1 MFFSYLIDRRRTM
14 KKLKLYVKI
23 TLFVVLAT
31 AVGIVAQSMI
41 SSRNIFSILENSA
54 KQSLTNVVDSKAQLL
69 SEYIAREF
77 TYLDSYMISD
87 SMQALMQES
96 DHPTPEVVAAAQHTT
111 EQMATIIPN
120 VDSVLF
126 TAYEGTCLVH
136 NVPAM
141 VGFRNPDDII
151 EMLNAFYYTPDATPL
166 YSAMA
171 LLSPAT
177 NEISL
182 CMAKSGYTKAGAPSG
197 YVSVTVSSAEL
208 NEILKSIDLGPNTE
222 ITMLS
227 TSDGSIIYDNDPS
240 LITTTIESG
249 PVAEIFAN
257 MKIDPTLPEGAEP
270 DPYYINAD
278 AAYGTMEYVSP
289 KTGQKMLGSYTF
301 IPQYSWLLFVGTD
314 LQSLYSEAK
323 AAQSATVL
331 IGVISL
337 IVVAVVLAVIIN
349 ILTRPLTTVEKAL
362 TKVAGYN
369 LEAGSE
375 IDGLEK
381 RGDEI
386 GKLAKATKDVIAMLK
401 NVVDVLRGCSDSL
414 NTSTDNMNETSDLL
428 VSVTSENTE
437 VADSLSES
445 IEKTNHAMESVNE
458 EINKIVKLVE
468 TVSDKVNHG
477 KDDSDNL
484 IKASEEMNSKI
495 DKEVANNIEKI
506 DATVDEMKEALKG
519 LEAVEKINE
528 LADSIMK
535 ITAQTNL
542 LSLNASIEAAR
553 AGESGRGFAVVAGE
567 IGQLANQSKET
578 AISIQQIV
586 EESNMSV
593 VNVRDQVNKL
603 IDLVKTNVV
612 DSFSNFSNQSKEY
625 GEGIS
630 TIQEAVIAI
639 GDAMESLSNSVNE
652 IANEI
657 SEVNA
662 ASQENSTGVA
672 EIVSKNEQTSN
683 VTKDIEKLAE
693 TSKFNAENLDNVVKK
708 FDI

>member
-1 MFFSYLIDRRRTM
+1 M

-87 SMQALMQES
+87 TMQALMQES

-323 AAQSATVL
+323 SAQSATVL

-337 IVVAVVLAVIIN
+337 IAVAVVLAVIIN

-672 EIVSKNEQTSN
+672 EIVNKNEQTSN

>member
-1 MFFSYLIDRRRTM
+1 M

-87 SMQALMQES
+87 TMQALMQES

-337 IVVAVVLAVIIN
+337 IAVAVVLAVIIN

-369 LEAGSE
+369 LEAGGE

>member
-1 MFFSYLIDRRRTM
+1 M

-278 AAYGTMEYVSP
+278 VAYGTMEYVSP

-323 AAQSATVL
+323 SAQSATVL

-337 IVVAVVLAVIIN
+337 IVVAIVLAVIIN

>member
-1 MFFSYLIDRRRTM
+1 M

-87 SMQALMQES
+87 TMQALMQES

-337 IVVAVVLAVIIN
+337 IAVAVVLAVIIN

-506 DATVDEMKEALKG
+506 DATVDEMKVALKG

-672 EIVSKNEQTSN
+672 EIVNKNEQTSN
-683 VTKDIEKLAE
+683 VTKDIERLAE

>member
-1 MFFSYLIDRRRTM
+1 M

-323 AAQSATVL
+323 SAQSATVL

-337 IVVAVVLAVIIN
+337 IAVAVVLAVIIN

-506 DATVDEMKEALKG
+506 DATVDEMKVALKG

-672 EIVSKNEQTSN
+672 EIVNKNEQTSN
-683 VTKDIEKLAE
+683 VTKDIERLAE

>member
-1 MFFSYLIDRRRTM
+1 M

-323 AAQSATVL
+323 SAQSATVL

-337 IVVAVVLAVIIN
+337 IAVAVVLAVIIN

-672 EIVSKNEQTSN
+672 EIVNKNEQTSN
-683 VTKDIEKLAE
+683 VTKDIERLAE

>member
-1 MFFSYLIDRRRTM
+1 M

-323 AAQSATVL
+323 SAQSATVL

-672 EIVSKNEQTSN
+672 EIVNKNEQTSN
-683 VTKDIEKLAE
+683 VTKDIERLAE

>member
-1 MFFSYLIDRRRTM
+1 M

-323 AAQSATVL
+323 SAQSATVL

-337 IVVAVVLAVIIN
+337 IVVAIVLAVIIN

>member
-1 MFFSYLIDRRRTM
+1 M

-182 CMAKSGYTKAGAPSG
+182 CMAKSGYTKAGVPSG

-323 AAQSATVL
+323 SAQSATVL

-337 IVVAVVLAVIIN
+337 IVVAIVLAVIIN

>member
-1 MFFSYLIDRRRTM
+1 M

-278 AAYGTMEYVSP
+278 AAYGTMEYVSL

>member
-1 MFFSYLIDRRRTM
+1 M

-270 DPYYINAD
+270 DPYYVNAD

-323 AAQSATVL
+323 SAQSATVL

-369 LEAGSE
+369 LEAESE

-657 SEVNA
+657 SEVNS

>member
-1 MFFSYLIDRRRTM
+1 MENPF
-14 KKLKLYVKI
+14 KKGVDENIKI
-23 TLFVVLAT
+23 
-31 AVGIVAQSMI
+31 
-41 SSRNIFSILENSA
+41 
-54 KQSLTNVVDSKAQLL
+54 
-69 SEYIAREF
+69 
-77 TYLDSYMISD
+77 
-87 SMQALMQES
+87 
-96 DHPTPEVVAAAQHTT
+96 EVQDVEKTTEETT
-111 EQMATIIPN
+111 EQKEEQN
-120 VDSVLF
+120 
-126 TAYEGTCLVH
+126 
-136 NVPAM
+136 
-141 VGFRNPDDII
+141 
-151 EMLNAFYYTPDATPL
+151 
-166 YSAMA
+166 
-171 LLSPAT
+171 
-177 NEISL
+177 
-182 CMAKSGYTKAGAPSG
+182 
-197 YVSVTVSSAEL
+197 
-208 NEILKSIDLGPNTE
+208 
-222 ITMLS
+222 
-227 TSDGSIIYDNDPS
+227 
-240 LITTTIESG
+240 
-249 PVAEIFAN
+249 
-257 MKIDPTLPEGAEP
+257 
-270 DPYYINAD
+270 
-278 AAYGTMEYVSP
+278 
-289 KTGQKMLGSYTF
+289 
-301 IPQYSWLLFVGTD
+301 
-314 LQSLYSEAK
+314 
-323 AAQSATVL
+323 
-331 IGVISL
+331 
-337 IVVAVVLAVIIN
+337 
-349 ILTRPLTTVEKAL
+349 
-362 TKVAGYN
+362 
-369 LEAGSE
+369 
-375 IDGLEK
+375 
-381 RGDEI
+381 
-386 GKLAKATKDVIAMLK
+386 
-401 NVVDVLRGCSDSL
+401 
-414 NTSTDNMNETSDLL
+414 
-428 VSVTSENTE
+428 ENTE